1 MEGTAA
7 TIDSSDAFRCYL
19 EAATSAR
26 LGRFSRLYGDLSRME
41 SLGSNWDS
49 YGAEPP
55 STSAIET
62 TQRALRELERAGLLP
77 NAVVASAEG
86 GVGIVFVRSARYA
99 DVEFL
104 NDGDILMSTYYGEE
118 APVVRELPSAADVV
132 GVIQRYISA

>member
-1 MEGTAA
+1 MSNLRDFWSNREKVLWVRGWSQDTVTAVHA
-7 TIDSSDAFRCYL
+7 DR
-19 EAATSAR
+19 TS
-26 LGRFSRLYGDLSRME
+26 GVDKTDLVFA
-41 SLGSNWDS
+41 L
-49 YGAEPP
+49 
-55 STSAIET
+55 ET
-62 TQRALRELERAGLLP
+62 TQRALEEFERAGILP

-104 NDGDILMSTYYGEE
+104 NDGDILMSTYCGEK